1 VLRFSA
7 NLATLF
13 LDRPALQR
21 KRGLRAPLL
30 AAIEM
35 STIA

>member
-1 VLRFSA
+1 MNRSRKECHFMKL
-7 NLATLF
+7 NG
-13 LDRPALQR
+13 

-30 AAIEM
+30 AATEM

>member
-1 VLRFSA
+1 VTAIRIGMLIGG
-7 NLATLF
+7 
-13 LDRPALQR
+13 

-30 AAIEM
+30 AATEM

>member
-1 VLRFSA
+1 MGNCPPQLPRDNQVH
-7 NLATLF
+7 
-13 LDRPALQR
+13 R